1 MDLEKLY
8 KTTTKEELF
17 NMVLELSSA
26 ANYSRD
32 EESIIM
38 DMRKYVRGQIDS
50 VEY

>member
-1 MDLEKLY
+1 MDLEKFY
-8 KTTTKEELF
+8 KTTTKAELF
-17 NMVLELSSA
+17 SMVLELSSA

-32 EESIIM
+32 EEGIIM

>member
-8 KTTTKEELF
+8 KTTTKAELF

-32 EESIIM
+32 EESIYI
-38 DMRKYVRGQIDS
+38 DMRKYVRGQIDE
-50 VEY
+50 VNY

>member
-8 KTTTKEELF
+8 KTTTKLELF
-17 NMVLELSSA
+17 HMVLELSSA

-38 DMRKYVRGQIDS
+38 DMRKYVRGQIDE
-50 VEY
+50 VNY